1 MTIIDAIKFNQELL
15 KKLLDAGI
23 KLEDVKYVNLFD
35 DYSAMLAMGDKVSYI
50 VIVLSGRYK
59 VCERKVY
66 QLIKHF
72 QTPLKHY

>member
-1 MTIIDAIKFNQELL
+1 MRIIDAIKFNQELL

-23 KLEDVKYVNLFD
+23 KLEDAKYVNLFD
-35 DYSAMLAMGDKVSYI
+35 DYSAMLAMGYKVSYI

>member
-1 MTIIDAIKFNQELL
+1 MRIIDAIKFNQELL

-23 KLEDVKYVNLFD
+23 KLEDAKYVNLFD

-50 VIVLSGRYK
+50 VIVLSARYK

>member
-1 MTIIDAIKFNQELL
+1 MRIIDAIKFNQELL

-23 KLEDVKYVNLFD
+23 KLEDAKYVNLFD

-50 VIVLSGRYK
+50 VVFLAQRYNI
-59 VCERKVY
+59 CERKVY

-72 QTPLKHY
+72 QSPLKHY